1 MTTSDVL
8 YAVQSY
14 VISLLSY
21 LTSEEYILPMP
32 AGVVMV
38 PQAAV
43 MAIINRR
50 LISSTAVILL
60 EIYPYRPGPISGG
73 YGVHH
78 PPPIFSI
85 LCFLIPQHLAEHIC
99 LMLPEVV
106 LAHSAP
112 DPLMPDLQQT

>member
-1 MTTSDVL
+1 
-8 YAVQSY
+8 
-14 VISLLSY
+14 
-21 LTSEEYILPMP
+21 MP

-43 MAIINRR
+43 MAILNGR
-50 LISSTAVILL
+50 LIPSTAVILL
-60 EIYPYRPGPISGG
+60 EIYPDRPGPISGG

-85 LCFLIPQHLAEHIC
+85 LCFLKPQHLAEHIC
-99 LMLPEVV
+99 LMLPEMI